1 MHADK
6 QNPDTPPV
14 TDELSGALKRA
25 VDEIKGQPPQP
36 EAVTK
41 SVERAARLGEEKVRR
56 QRRHWVGVLAG
67 SMAALY
73 FLTLGLMT
81 LRDDVKERSHP
92 DAHILVLDAEVSGIG
107 VVDRRSKDDLSND
120 PDVPLSYNLDRV
132 ADVSKPGF
140 SDGTSSTISGSVP
153 PSSPAG
159 EVFIGLMRTS
169 GKGEIRLDELK
180 RIIREQETAR
190 SNTEL
195 GRRDRNSLGK
205 LDPID
210 PLQLAGVPR
219 DPGGQPDEIDKRPSR
234 PQNDSFGGDG
244 KGPGTVDAKKLKDLS
259 ENWGKLPEKERAKA
273 MEELTRDMP
282 PRYRE
287 VIEKYFKKLG
297 DQGAGGKKPPQVW
310 KPQPRPTFA
319 RVYVGDN
326 NSLELVSL
334 HVTVTVEGPR
344 ARTLVDHVFR
354 NPHGRQLEGTFE
366 YPLPT
371 GASPSYFAMFLGQT
385 RGTMPPLFSGRG
397 ETPPLPQEALAR
409 LTPDQLVKHVSTGD
423 WGKLQEA
430 RVVSK
435 EKALETYEEVTR
447 QRIDPALLEYAGGNT
462 FRGRVFPIPPSG
474 YNRVLIA
481 YEEQLPFVADQV
493 RYRFPLPDCKLS
505 EMQLTLN
512 AGAAE
517 CKDATFQASGGRQPP
532 GEDTGGLTP
541 PARLAFTHTWH
552 DEVKGGDAVFTFTPP
567 HPEVQAISGRQG
579 ESGPLYL
586 YARIRPDL
594 KVEKARPFAKQ
605 AVFLL
610 DTSLSE
616 HPDRF
621 DLNMKLLRG
630 ILEADADI
638 EKFNVLTFNVGT
650 AWVEPKGWLDN
661 TPAGRDTVA
670 KRLDGLVLEGATD
683 FGAALDQ
690 LASGGLRPPLADSG
704 AMEVFVLSDGQITWG
719 ESDAAALVS
728 GFEGRCAYR
737 PRFHC
742 YRTGLGA
749 ENLELYA
756 ALTRKGGGVYNCF
769 TNDAVA
775 AAAKAHR
782 SLCLQVDSVKVVGGS
797 GASDVL
803 VAGRQAAVYPGGD
816 LIVAAR
822 MKDTGKTQVVVEG
835 TFNGQKFAQEYPLEV
850 RSDGELAPRGWGEI
864 AVASLLALNDPKLE
878 GLATAYCQ
886 QFGIGSRAA
895 SFLIL
900 ENDND
905 YKRFNLEQ
913 ERGKTLSG
921 DLAKFLDEAWTS
933 LGKPATAREQFV
945 RFLKQ
950 VDGRTTVL
958 GGDNGKHVA
967 KLLALLKD
975 ADFDLP
981 ASPIA
986 GALLHKDDVPPA
998 YLAARNYDP
1007 RDVSAYLTEAKRRTA
1022 AGDADGAVRVLSSVI
1037 EEHPGRGDALRL
1049 VGYRLLDLKQPVQ
1062 AVRLFRQVQR
1072 QRPFEPHSYRDL
1084 ARSLEDAAKY
1094 GLAAVQYEVVL
1105 AGTWHNRFRDSLKQ
1119 VAREEYA
1126 AMMREAIRRKAVGPE
1141 LADLFGER
1149 LEKLAADT
1157 KTSDLRVTIS
1167 WNTDDTDI
1175 DLWVIEP
1182 DGEKCFYQHRQ
1193 TKSGGELSEDMTQG
1207 YGPERYRVG
1216 TLAKGTYRVMVHY
1229 FRVNPNLLAGET
1241 HVNVVVTRHAGT
1253 PQETTERHTVI
1264 LKKQGEA
1271 VEVCGVEN

>member
-1 MHADK
+1 MTMHADK
-6 QNPDTPPV
+6 QNPDTPPA
-14 TDELSGALKRA
+14 TEELTGNLKRA
-25 VDEIKGQPPQP
+25 VDEVRGQQPP
-36 EAVTK
+36 EGSAAK
-41 SVERAARLGEEKVRR
+41 SVERAARLGDETARRR
-56 QRRHWVGVLAG
+56 QRRWVGVLAG
-67 SMAALY
+67 SIAAIY
-73 FLTLGLMT
+73 FVGLCLWT
-81 LRDDVKERSHP
+81 FREEIKGEPRGGYAFSGQVNVNPETRISRLRDDLNNDPNVP
-92 DAHILVLDAEVSGIG
+92 LNYN
-107 VVDRRSKDDLSND
+107 VDRL
-120 PDVPLSYNLDRV
+120 
-132 ADVSKPGF
+132 ADVSVPGVALP
-140 SDGTSSTISGSVP
+140 DGPANDISVAGDSLRIVDLKKTIRDQ
-153 PSSPAG
+153 
-159 EVFIGLMRTS
+159 ENERT
-169 GKGEIRLDELK
+169 R
-180 RIIREQETAR
+180 
-190 SNTEL
+190 TEL
-195 GRRDRNSLGK
+195 GRENKPGSGSGIVIPGINGKVDPDALIQLGAIVRQGNEPNS
-205 LDPID
+205 
-210 PLQLAGVPR
+210 
-219 DPGGQPDEIDKRPSR
+219 
-234 PQNDSFGGDG
+234 PQNDSTGGNG
-244 KGPGTVDAKKLKDLS
+244 SGPGNVDPRKLKELSKNWGRLS
-259 ENWGKLPEKERAKA
+259 EKDRAEA
-273 MEELTRDMP
+273 LEEIGREMP

-287 VIEKYFKKLG
+287 VVEKYFKKLG
-297 DQGAGGKKPPQVW
+297 DEGDGEKKPKKAPQVW
-310 KPQPRPTFA
+310 KPQARPTFA
-319 RVYVGDN
+319 RVYLGDN

-344 ARTLVDHVFR
+344 TRTVVDHVFR
-354 NPHGRQLEGTFE
+354 NPHDRQLEGTFE

-385 RGTMPPLFSGRG
+385 RGTMPPLFAGRAG
-397 ETPPLPQEALAR
+397 GPPLPEDALAR
-409 LTPDQLVKHVSTGD
+409 LTPDQLVKQVSAAD

-447 QRIDPALLEYAGGNT
+447 RRIDPALLEYAGGNT
-462 FRGRVFPIPPSG
+462 FRGRVFPIPPKG

-481 YEEQLPFVADQV
+481 YEEQLPFVGDQV
-493 RYRFPLPDCKLS
+493 RYRFPLPECPLS
-505 EMQLTLN
+505 EMQFTLN

-517 CKDATFQASGGRQPP
+517 CKDATFQPKEAKREEGGGR
-532 GEDTGGLTP
+532 LS
-541 PARLAFTHTWH
+541 FTHTWH
-552 DEVKGGDAVFTFTPP
+552 GEIKGGDAVFAFTPP
-567 HPEVQAISGRQG
+567 NPEVQSISGRQG

-594 KVEKARPFAKQ
+594 KIEKAKPFARH

-638 EKFNVLTFNVGT
+638 EHFNVLTFNVGA
-650 AWVEPKGWLDN
+650 AWVEQNGWIDN
-661 TPAGRDTVA
+661 TAAGRDSLF
-670 KRLDGLVLEGATD
+670 KRLDGIVLEGATD

-690 LASGGLRPPLADSG
+690 LAAGKVQPPALKGGAAAD
-704 AMEVFVLSDGQITWG
+704 VFVLSDGQITWG
-719 ESDAAALVS
+719 ESDATALVA
-728 GFEGRCAYR
+728 GFDGRCPYR
-737 PRFHC
+737 TRFHC

-749 ENLELYA
+749 ENLELYG
-756 ALTRKGGGVYNCF
+756 ALTRKGGGIYNCF
-769 TNDAVA
+769 TEKDVA

-782 SLCLQVDSVKVVGGS
+782 RQCLQVEGVKVVGA

-803 VAGRQAAVYPGGD
+803 IAGRQAAVYPGGD
-816 LIVAAR
+816 LVVAAR
-822 MKDTGKTQVVVEG
+822 LKDTGKAQIVVEG
-835 TFNGQKFAQEYPLEV
+835 TFNGQKFAQEYSVEAK
-850 RSDGELAPRGWGEI
+850 SDGELAPRGWGEI

-878 GLATAYCQ
+878 GLVTAYCQ

-905 YKRFNLEQ
+905 YKRFNLEE
-913 ERGKTLSG
+913 ERGKTAAG
-921 DLAKFLDEAWTS
+921 DLAKYLDEVWAL
-933 LGKPATAREQFV
+933 LGKPASARERFV

-950 VDGRTTVL
+950 VDGRTAVL
-958 GGDNGKHVA
+958 GGDGGKHVA

-975 ADFDLP
+975 ADFELP

-986 GALLHKDDVPPA
+986 GALMRKGDVPPE
-998 YLAARNYDP
+998 YLAARDADR
-1007 RDVSAYLTEAKRRTA
+1007 RDVTAYLIEARRRSN

-1062 AVRLFRQVQR
+1062 AARLFLQVQR

-1084 ARSLEDAAKY
+1084 ARSLEDSGKY

-1105 AGTWHNRFRDSLKQ
+1105 AGTWHQRFNQSLKQ
-1119 VAREEYA
+1119 VVREEYA
-1126 AMMREAIRRKAVGPE
+1126 AMMREAIRREAVGTE

-1149 LEKLAADT
+1149 LEKLVADT

-1167 WNTDDTDI
+1167 WNTDDTDV

-1182 DGEKCFYQHRQ
+1182 DGEKCFYQHKQ
-1193 TKSGGELSEDMTQG
+1193 TKGGGELSDDMTQG
-1207 YGPERYRVG
+1207 YGPERYRIAG
-1216 TLAKGTYRVMVHY
+1216 AAKGPYRVMVHY
-1229 FRVNPNLLAGET
+1229 YRANPNLLAGET

-1271 VEVCGVEN
+1271 VEVCRVEN

>member
-1 MHADK
+1 MHADQHQPDSPELTGTLK
-6 QNPDTPPV
+6 Q
-14 TDELSGALKRA
+14 A
-25 VDEIKGQPPQP
+25 VDEVKRQPPQP
-36 EAVTK
+36 ETVAK
-41 SVERAARLGEEKVRR
+41 SVDRAARLGEEKVRR
-56 QRRHWVGVLAG
+56 QRRRWIGVLAG
-67 SMAALY
+67 GMAALY
-73 FLTLGLMT
+73 FLTLGLVT
-81 LRDDVKERSHP
+81 LREDVREKSHADDTTLAVEVTNLLPNTTELLRRDKERL
-92 DAHILVLDAEVSGIG
+92 AH
-107 VVDRRSKDDLSND
+107 D
-120 PDVPLSYNLDRV
+120 PDVPLAYGGYRH
-132 ADVSKPGF
+132 ADVSVPGVALPGEPDGIPGAPEAPIMF
-140 SDGTSSTISGSVP
+140 PPAPPGDGRGAGGGTGVGEGAGRAFLPEELDRSPAYSRLGPGGFAGRSAPTPSGTSRLESDKGKITSDTEALARGNPSAD
-153 PSSPAG
+153 SSP
-159 EVFIGLMRTS
+159 
-169 GKGEIRLDELK
+169 
-180 RIIREQETAR
+180 
-190 SNTEL
+190 N
-195 GRRDRNSLGK
+195 
-205 LDPID
+205 
-210 PLQLAGVPR
+210 
-219 DPGGQPDEIDKRPSR
+219 PGGSG
-234 PQNDSFGGDG
+234 N
-244 KGPGTVDAKKLKDLS
+244 VDPKKLKKLS
-259 ENWGKLPEKERAKA
+259 ESWGNLPEKERAESLK
-273 MEELTRDMP
+273 EITRELP
-282 PRYRE
+282 PKYRE
-287 VIEKYFKKLG
+287 AVEMYFRALSAKE
-297 DQGAGGKKPPQVW
+297 GGEKKPPQVW

-319 RVYVGDN
+319 RVYVGDGN
-326 NSLELVSL
+326 ALELVSL

-397 ETPPLPQEALAR
+397 DAPPLPQDALAR
-409 LTPDQLVKHVSTGD
+409 LTPDQVVKHVSTSD
-423 WGKLQEA
+423 WGPLQEA

-435 EKALETYEEVTR
+435 DKALETYEEVTR
-447 QRIDPALLEYAGGNT
+447 RRIDPALLEYAGGNT

-481 YEEQLPFVADQV
+481 YEEQLPFVGDQV

-505 EMQLTLN
+505 EMQFSLSANT
-512 AGAAE
+512 AE
-517 CKDATFQASGGRQPP
+517 CKDATFQPKEARREEGGS
-532 GEDTGGLTP
+532 
-541 PARLAFTHTWH
+541 RLAITHTWR

-567 HPEVQAISGRQG
+567 HPEIQAISGRQS

-586 YARIRPDL
+586 LTRIRPNL
-594 KVEKARPFAKQ
+594 KVEKARPFARH

-621 DLNMKLLRG
+621 DMNMKLLRN

-661 TPAGRDTVA
+661 SPTGRDTVV

-683 FGAALDQ
+683 FGAALDE
-690 LASGGLRPPLADSG
+690 LATGKIQSPFVKGGAPV
-704 AMEVFVLSDGQITWG
+704 EVFVLSDGQITWG
-719 ESDAAALVS
+719 ESDAATLVS
-728 GFEGRCAYR
+728 SFEGRCAFR

-742 YRTGLGA
+742 YRTGIGA
-749 ENLELYA
+749 ENLELFA

-769 TNDAVA
+769 TNDAIT

-782 SLCLQVDSVKVVGGS
+782 SQCLQIDSVKLAGGP

-803 VAGRQAAVYPGGD
+803 IAGRQAAVYPGGD

-835 TFNGQKFAQEYPLEV
+835 TFNGQKFAQEYPIEV
-850 RSDGELAPRGWGEI
+850 RGDGELAPRGWGEI

-900 ENDND
+900 ENEND
-905 YKRFNLEQ
+905 YKRFNLEE

-921 DLAKFLDEAWTS
+921 DLAKFLDESWTA
-933 LGKPATAREQFV
+933 LGKPASPREQFA

-950 VDGRTTVL
+950 VDGRTGIL
-958 GGDNGKHVA
+958 GKENGTHVA

-975 ADFDLP
+975 ADYELP
-981 ASPIA
+981 AAPIA
-986 GALLHKDDVPPA
+986 GALLHKQDVPPA
-998 YLAARNYDP
+998 YLAARNADP
-1007 RDVSAYLTEAKRRTA
+1007 RDVSAYLTEAKWRTA
-1022 AGDADGAVRVLSSVI
+1022 DGDADGAVRVLSSVI

-1062 AVRLFRQVQR
+1062 AARLFRQVQR

-1084 ARSLEDAAKY
+1084 ARSLEDAGKY

-1105 AGTWHNRFRDSLKQ
+1105 AGTWHSRFHDSIKQ

-1157 KTSDLRVTIS
+1157 RTSDLRVTIS

-1182 DGEKCFYQHRQ
+1182 DGEKCFYQRKQ

-1207 YGPERYRVG
+1207 YGPERYRVA
-1216 TLAKGTYRVMVHY
+1216 TAMKGTYRVVVHY
-1229 FRVNPNLLAGET
+1229 YRANPNLLAGET

-1264 LKKQGEA
+1264 LKKAGEE
-1271 VEVCGVEN
+1271 VEVCRVEN